1 MRGQLMSLSLES
13 NLFGNAGCELLASGL
28 LARVPGGWPTLPSLA
43 ELELK
48 DNQIGSPGTASLA
61 RAFPAV
67 PSLRYLGL
75 ADNRVDD
82 VGVAA
87 IALGAAALPR
97 LVALDLS
104 HNNRIASHGVRALS
118 QAISAGAWP
127 HMPPHRRDPRGKAW
141 EGQLRGG
148 IAVPGLDG
156 RGLGLLDELLV
167 ARRARREAASV

>member
-1 MRGQLMSLSLES
+1 MRGQLMSLRLES

-28 LARVPGGWPTLPSLA
+28 LARAPGGGLTLPTLA

-97 LVALDLS
+97 LIALDLS

-141 EGQLRGG
+141 EGRLRGG
-148 IAVPGLDG
+148 IAVPSLDG
-156 RGLGLLDELLV
+156 QAGLLDELLV
-167 ARRARREAASV
+167 ARQARRQAAAV

>member
-1 MRGQLMSLSLES
+1 MRGQLISLSLES

-28 LARVPGGWPTLPSLA
+28 LARVPGGWPALPSLA

-87 IALGAAALPR
+87 IALGAMELPR
-97 LVALDLS
+97 LVAFDLL
-104 HNNRIASHGVRALS
+104 HNRGIAAQGVRALA
-118 QAISAGAWP
+118 QAVSVGAWP
-127 HMPPHRRDPRGKAW
+127 HMPPHRRDPRGKAG
-141 EGQLRGG
+141 EGRLRGG
-148 IAVPGLDG
+148 IAVPGSD
-156 RGLGLLDELLV
+156 GLGLLDGLLV
-167 ARRARREAASV
+167 ARHPQAAAV

>member
-1 MRGQLMSLSLES
+1 MRGQLLSSLSLES

-28 LARVPGGWPTLPSLA
+28 LARAPGGWPTLPSLA

-82 VGVAA
+82 VGVIA

-97 LVALDLS
+97 LIALDLS
-104 HNNRIASHGVRALS
+104 HNDRIAAQGVRALA

-127 HMPPHRRDPRGKAW
+127 HMPPHRRDPRGKAG

-148 IAVPGLDG
+148 ITVPRLD
-156 RGLGLLDELLV
+156 GLGLLDGLLV
-167 ARRARREAASV
+167 ARQARREAAAV

>member
-28 LARVPGGWPTLPSLA
+28 LARAPGGWPTLPTLA

-156 RGLGLLDELLV
+156 LGLLDELLV
-167 ARRARREAASV
+167 ARQARREAAAV